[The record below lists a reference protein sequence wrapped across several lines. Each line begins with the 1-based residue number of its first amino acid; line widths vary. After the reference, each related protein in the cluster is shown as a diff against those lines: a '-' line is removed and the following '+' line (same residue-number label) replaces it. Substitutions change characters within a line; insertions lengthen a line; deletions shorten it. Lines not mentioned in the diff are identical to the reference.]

1 MQRVLAGLTGVLA
14 AAAAA
19 GVAAAEPAPPPDPA
33 LIGPPAEAVAQAEV
47 VAPPDPFAA
56 ASEQT
61 KSDQVGTLADL
72 LSAGATSAPA
82 EVLNQGVG
90 LSAPPPV
97 DPLAAVGLL
106 YPQYYRMPSGENA
119 SPYVLQTDAPA
130 GPFARVDAFKGVHAL
145 IHGGLGRMPGGE
157 LGQPLAGTAPA
168 PGTNVPPG
176 LEQFYA
182 GPVAGPDP
190 LLLPVPSAPPVG

>member
-1 MQRVLAGLTGVLA
+1 MIQRALAGLAGVLVTL
-14 AAAAA
+14 A
-19 GVAAAEPAPPPDPA
+19 GSGIAAAEPAPPPDPA
-33 LIGPPAEAVAQAEV
+33 PTGPPAEAVA
-47 VAPPDPFAA
+47 PPLDPFAA

-72 LSAGATSAPA
+72 LSAGAGAPA

-97 DPLAAVGLL
+97 DPLAAAGLL
-106 YPQYYRMPSGENA
+106 YPQYYRMPSGEMA
-119 SPYVLQTDAPA
+119 SPYVLQTDVPA

-157 LGQPLAGTAPA
+157 LGQPLEGTAPV
-168 PGTNVPPG
+168 PGTNLPPG
-176 LEQFYA
+176 LEQFFTTA
-182 GPVAGPDP
+182 EAGPDP
-190 LLLPVPSAPPVG
+190 LLPIPPVPPVG

>member
-1 MQRVLAGLTGVLA
+1 MKRSLIAGLTGVLTA
-14 AAAAA
+14 LAAA

-33 LIGPPAEAVAQAEV
+33 LIGPPAEAAAPP
-47 VAPPDPFAA
+47 PPDPFAA

-72 LSAGATSAPA
+72 LSAGATGSPA

-90 LSAPPPV
+90 LNAPPPV

-106 YPQYYRMPSGENA
+106 YPQYYRMPSGESA
-119 SPYVLQTDAPA
+119 SPYVLQTDVPA

-157 LGQPLAGTAPA
+157 LGQPLAGIAPA
-168 PGTNVPPG
+168 PGTNLPPG
-176 LEQFYA
+176 LEQFY
-182 GPVAGPDP
+182 VVPDP
-190 LLLPVPSAPPVG
+190 LLLPVPSVPPVG